1 MANLHLV
8 LYDGDRQ
15 VDSWDVDPRWDA
27 IDVAEFTTE
36 VGTDV
41 YDYIRDYEEDDAR
54 HSDGR
59 HPGQEDRLRAPDS
72 QGGREATG

>member
-1 MANLHLV
+1 MAIRLV

-27 IDVAEFTTE
+27 TDVAEFTIE

-41 YDYIRDYEEDDAR
+41 YDYIRDYEEDYE
-54 HSDGR
+54 G
-59 HPGQEDRLRAPDS
+59 HPGQEDHLRALDA
-72 QGGREATG
+72 QRG

>member
-1 MANLHLV
+1 MSLHLV

-27 IDVAEFTTE
+27 IDVAEFTTQ

-41 YDYIRDYEEDDAR
+41 YDYIRDYEEKNE
-54 HSDGR
+54 G
-59 HPGQEDRLRAPDS
+59 HPGQEDRLRAPDA
-72 QGGREATG
+72 QGG

>member
-15 VDSWDVDPRWDA
+15 IDSWDVDQRWDA
-27 IDVAEFTTE
+27 MDVAEFTAE

-41 YDYIRDYEEDDAR
+41 YDYIRDLEVPEDDDE
-54 HSDGR
+54 S
-59 HPGQEDRLRAPDS
+59 HPDPKNRI
-72 QGGREATG
+72 